1 MPSLDYARGM
11 LPERLL
17 VCLNACIKD
26 KLAPWTALQL
36 TRDHQKQYLA
46 HQFTCSLLLHKYII
60 KAAMRSLTVLTCDVR
75 AIKGK
80 KPEARYTGLAIRPE
94 ELEGITSGQGE
105 TIYIASER
113 GLPDGGVE
121 VQIFISNASNDYANS
136 VSYCCRCLP
145 TPC

>member
-1 MPSLDYARGM
+1 M
-11 LPERLL
+11 
-17 VCLNACIKD
+17 
-26 KLAPWTALQL
+26 
-36 TRDHQKQYLA
+36 
-46 HQFTCSLLLHKYII
+46 LLHKYII

-113 GLPDGGVE
+113 PLPDGGVE
-121 VQIFISNASNDYANS
+121 VQIFISNAAVDYANS
-136 VSYCCRCLP
+136 VSHCCRCLP
-145 TPC
+145 VQC